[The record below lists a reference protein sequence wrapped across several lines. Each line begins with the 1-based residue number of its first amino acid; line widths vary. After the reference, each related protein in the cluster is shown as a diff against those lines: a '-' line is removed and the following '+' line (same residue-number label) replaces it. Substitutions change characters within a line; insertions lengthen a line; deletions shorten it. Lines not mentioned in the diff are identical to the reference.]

1 MGDVVDWLKYQTSKQ
16 INLVQSTP
24 GEKIFQRSYHD
35 HVIRSEADYLK
46 IWEYIDTNPIK
57 WKEDCFYNEEEA
69 RYE

>member
-35 HVIRSEADYLK
+35 HVIRNQQDYK
-46 IWEYIDTNPIK
+46 EIGEYIENNPWK
-57 WKEDCFYNEEEA
+57 WMIMKQGWE
-69 RYE
+69 